1 MRNPN
6 DEIRMSKEARN
17 PKAEGFA
24 AFVSGFRASDFFGHS
39 SFVIRHFIPEDL
51 NG

>member
-6 DEIRMSKEARN
+6 DEIRMTKEARN

-24 AFVSGFRASDFFGHS
+24 VSVSRIPAWDFFSHS
-39 SFVIRHFIPEDL
+39 SFVISHFTPEVF